1 MKKFPLKKP
10 LFLNILIIVFSLLW
24 TGAIVF
30 NIIKWTEAF
39 GYFSVSLAFEI
50 ATTILSVFV
59 IFILLR
65 FLFISYSISEKGVRL
80 VFLWDLF
87 GGNIKNDKIWKLV
100 LADNQLY
107 ICFTNKSDQPQI
119 SRIIIDSKYYN
130 EFYSELKKYNENVVF
145 ELSEIKNDTEE

>member
-10 LFLNILIIVFSLLW
+10 LFLNIIIIVFSLLW

-65 FLFISYSISEKGVRL
+65 FLYCCDFCL
-80 VFLWDLF
+80 FLT
-87 GGNIKNDKIWKLV
+87 
-100 LADNQLY
+100 A
-107 ICFTNKSDQPQI
+107 
-119 SRIIIDSKYYN
+119 
-130 EFYSELKKYNENVVF
+130 
-145 ELSEIKNDTEE
+145 